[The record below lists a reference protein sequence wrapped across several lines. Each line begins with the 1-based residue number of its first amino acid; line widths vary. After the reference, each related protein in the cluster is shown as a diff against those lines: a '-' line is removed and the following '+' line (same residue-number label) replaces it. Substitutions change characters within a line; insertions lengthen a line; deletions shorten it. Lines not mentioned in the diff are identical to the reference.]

1 MLHKCKDFRLNNKCH
16 GTCDLVPKCSCMHWL
31 FCLSCYVPRC
41 AEVGMM
47 GDKVC
52 DWGGGS
58 HAVNTCENEDRPD
71 NNGEQQSIGSRGS
84 YTAYIDSTLLK
95 LLLQSA
101 EAVF

>member
-1 MLHKCKDFRLNNKCH
+1 
-16 GTCDLVPKCSCMHWL
+16 
-31 FCLSCYVPRC
+31 
-41 AEVGMM
+41 MM

-52 DWGGGS
+52 DFGGS

-71 NNGEQQSIGSRGS
+71 NNGEQRRIGSRGS
-84 YTAYIDSTLLK
+84 CMAYIDSTLLK

>member
-1 MLHKCKDFRLNNKCH
+1 M
-16 GTCDLVPKCSCMHWL
+16 
-31 FCLSCYVPRC
+31 
-41 AEVGMM
+41 
-47 GDKVC
+47 C